1 MSTTITVE
9 FVPTRLSYALR
20 CTTVYQG
27 NRKVEV
33 PIVSVYKTLLEL
45 LRDLSFYLMDHVKY
59 RELDYAILLS
69 FYRRALKT
77 PYLT

>member
-1 MSTTITVE
+1 M
-9 FVPTRLSYALR
+9 
-20 CTTVYQG
+20 
-27 NRKVEV
+27 EV